1 MAASFLIEN
10 WYLLILILAVVVI
23 VIVAIVNFFRQPSTE
38 QMRKV
43 REWLLLAVIEA
54 EKIFGGKTGEIKLR
68 YVYDLFI
75 MRFPAIAKVISFE
88 TFSFL
93 VDEALDRF
101 KKILETNTAVQ
112 EYVNNEEEF
121 IVK

>member
-10 WYLLILILAVVVI
+10 WYFLVLILAVVVI
-23 VIVAIVNFFRQPSTE
+23 AIIAIIKFFRQPSAE

-43 REWLLLAVIEA
+43 KEWLLLAVIEA

-88 TFSFL
+88 TFSF
-93 VDEALDRF
+93 
-101 KKILETNTAVQ
+101 
-112 EYVNNEEEF
+112 
-121 IVK
+121 

>member
-1 MAASFLIEN
+1 MVASFLIEN
-10 WYLLILILAVVVI
+10 WYFLVLILAVVVI
-23 VIVAIVNFFRQPSTE
+23 AIIAIIKFFRQPSAE

-43 REWLLLAVIEA
+43 KEWLLLAVIEA

-112 EYVNNEEEF
+112 EYVEEGEYT
-121 IVK
+121 IK